1 MYTNNM
7 DENRQTEINPLK
19 ETAEDQL
26 HREMNNNFHVLFQ
39 IEKRLEDISN
49 KLESNIANVDLLEEA
64 VATFA
69 DIPTRPIKFM
79 YSHRE
84 NKLWIGRRL
93 SIKFDGRESEI
104 LSLMFY
110 KNTGKP
116 KNVKFQCSEVAEKLT
131 NSIDEKTVTAKAV
144 HMAVKRI
151 ESKLNNRL
159 SAKNLLVVTTKE
171 FYFSKITD

>member
-1 MYTNNM
+1 M
-7 DENRQTEINPLK
+7 DENRQTEKNPLEEIIK
-19 ETAEDQL
+19 NIL
-26 HREMNNNFHVLFQ
+26 HREMNNNFHILFQ
-39 IEKRLEDISN
+39 INEKLADISN
-49 KLESNIANVDLLEEA
+49 KLEINTVNIELLEEA

-79 YSHRE
+79 YNHRE

>member
-7 DENRQTEINPLK
+7 DKNRQTEKNPLT
-19 ETAEDQL
+19 ETPEDIL
-26 HREMNNNFHVLFQ
+26 RREVNNNFHILFQ
-39 IEKRLEDISN
+39 INEKLADISN
-49 KLESNIANVDLLEEA
+49 KLEINTVNIELLEEA

-69 DIPTRPIKFM
+69 DIPTRPIKLM

-93 SIKFDGRESEI
+93 FVKFDGRESEI

-110 KNTGKP
+110 KNNGNL
-116 KNVKFQCSEVAEKLT
+116 KNAKFQCSEVAEKLT
-131 NSIDEKTVTAKAV
+131 NSIDEKIVTAKAI
-144 HMAVKRI
+144 HMAAKRI
-151 ESKLNNRL
+151 ESKLNSRL
-159 SAKNLLVVTTKE
+159 NTKNLLVVNTKE